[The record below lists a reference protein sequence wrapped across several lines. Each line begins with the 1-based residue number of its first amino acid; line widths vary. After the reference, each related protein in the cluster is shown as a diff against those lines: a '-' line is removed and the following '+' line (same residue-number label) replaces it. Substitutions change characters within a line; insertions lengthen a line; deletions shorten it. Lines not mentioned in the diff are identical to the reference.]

1 MVPFAVSPFLPMKA
15 HHGFGLHKGDF
26 KDATALR

>member
-15 HHGFGLHKGDF
+15 HGFGLHKGDF